1 MYTHKLT
8 LNQCLLKIANN
19 GWKKRW
25 SILVNDDDLRQC
37 TICDESVESGFI
49 DDDGVCDECNEAWSA
64 RHEVTEQQ
72 EWHDFDPDC

>member
-1 MYTHKLT
+1 MHHGHFSGMFSVERCVMTKD
-8 LNQCLLKIANN
+8 KDFR
-19 GWKKRW
+19 K
-25 SILVNDDDLRQC
+25 
-37 TICDESVESGFI
+37 CDECGTVVESGFI